1 LQNNIAQPR
10 GDNSNGATSYAT
22 KEGSGREEEKN
33 LNKTIFIGE
42 MKKVNS
48 VPLVVLLVRAS
59 ILVITFMAVSL
70 GGSDSVID
78 QGLEGS
84 SPFFGLASRTWSVM
98 EAYLHYWDVAHGKV
112 VKTDKV
118 VCSAPV
124 LPPITSATNMTKAF
138 SLVQITAVWLD

>member
-1 LQNNIAQPR
+1 ME
-10 GDNSNGATSYAT
+10 D
-22 KEGSGREEEKN
+22 
-33 LNKTIFIGE
+33 
-42 MKKVNS
+42 
-48 VPLVVLLVRAS
+48 
-59 ILVITFMAVSL
+59 
-70 GGSDSVID
+70 SDSVID

-138 SLVQITAVWLD
+138 SLVQITGGLAGLGKTLSIFGKDVEMLRVLDEKSYTEKHSLGIFLKRYNRFNHLKNLRFF